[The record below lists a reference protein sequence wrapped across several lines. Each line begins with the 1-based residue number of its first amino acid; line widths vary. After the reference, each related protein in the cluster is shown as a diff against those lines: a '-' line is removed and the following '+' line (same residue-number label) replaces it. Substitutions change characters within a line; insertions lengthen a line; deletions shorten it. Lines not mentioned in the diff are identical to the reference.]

1 MCNRCGAHCK
11 VRSVCKSVG
20 RIPDHRAKQF
30 ARTCDVLLQGKSSS
44 MDQLK
49 EVVILAAMLGR

>member
-1 MCNRCGAHCK
+1 MCNRCGTRCQ
-11 VRSVCKSVG
+11 VRSACKSVG
-20 RIPDHRAKQF
+20 RIPDYRAKQF

-49 EVVILAAMLGR
+49 EVVILAAMLSR